1 MSGVPA
7 GWCRSTAQRFPSG
20 AVVSDVRWVEHVPA
34 DADSAAG
41 LAWRERELGRP
52 LRPDAGP
59 DPRTVLLCYRDGPA
73 DLVTVEWLGPAP
85 ERASA
90 PDWGL
95 GDGLDGPMVCCPV
108 ELTVAQP
115 FTDQLAVLVGALGL
129 VLARYTGQHRI
140 RLGWYPAQAL
150 IVTIDP
156 ALTVAGYLTTV
167 TDAMARPEVDD
178 RPEELLAGL
187 PGTAM
192 PHWPPEPGSVRRPF
206 LSPPYPLSFAVQ
218 SDSAELWYL
227 PGEIAPAVAER
238 FARCLSTVAR
248 ELADPQQPLAEL
260 LIFDQPAL
268 RELAELGGLGLQ
280 PKPDFELI
288 HQAVRAR
295 AADQPDAIA
304 VCAGEQRLSYREL
317 DQRSDRVAGALT
329 ARGIGPGSRVG
340 VCLDR
345 SAELIVLLLG
355 VLKAGACYLPLDPT
369 WPEQRRAFVAADA
382 ELALL
387 IDDSTGP
394 LNLKSS
400 DQMSDSIVDGGD
412 IAYVIY
418 TSGSTGQPKGVPV
431 PHRNVCQLLAA
442 TADRFGLGRSD
453 VWTQFH
459 SSAFDF
465 SVWEIWGCLMTGG
478 RLVIVPYR
486 TSRMP
491 EEFAA
496 LLAAEQV
503 SVLNQTP
510 SAFGQLLEVDRDAP
524 LPASLRLIIFGGEP
538 LDPRSLLDWFDRH
551 PERSCQ
557 LVNMYGITETTV
569 HVTAQPIGRAEAL
582 AGTRSV
588 GRPLP
593 GWQLT
598 VADQHGRPVP
608 PGVAGEIY
616 VGGVGVAGS
625 YLNRPELTAARFQ
638 PDPFTGGLRYRTG
651 DLGRLLPDGRLEH
664 LGRVDNQVQ
673 LHGHRVE
680 LGEVRAR
687 LLDAP
692 GVRSAAVLFR
702 HDPADPLSARLDG
715 YVVGEVDPEQVRR
728 HAASFLPDYMVPATV
743 TRLPAL
749 PLTSNGKVDEGRL
762 PAPGRSD
769 DSDPAVRA
777 DIPDRTSEPDSVA
790 GTVQTTWQ
798 DVFGFQV
805 GLDDDFFALGG
816 NSLIAVRL
824 LAALHAAG
832 LPRLAVAQLYRNR
845 TVNRLTAALTQT
857 ATKGRHD

>member
-1 MSGVPA
+1 MTSRRPDA
-7 GWCRSTAQRFPSG
+7 WCRSRVRRLPAGT
-20 AVVSDVRWVEHVPA
+20 VDSDARWVEAVPA
-34 DADSAAG
+34 AADSPAG
-41 LAWRERELGRP
+41 LARRDRELSRP
-52 LRPDAGP
+52 VRPGQ
-59 DPRTVLLCYRDGPA
+59 DPRTVLLRYQDGPA
-73 DLVTVEWLGPAP
+73 DLVTVEWFRPAR
-85 ERASA
+85 ERAAA

-95 GDGLDGPMVCCPV
+95 GNGSDDPPACCPV
-108 ELTVAQP
+108 QLAGTELTA
-115 FTDQLAVLVGALGL
+115 ALGL
-129 VLARYTGQHRI
+129 VLSRYTGQDQVRI
-140 RLGWYPAQAL
+140 GQYPDQAL
-150 IVTIDP
+150 TLTVDP
-156 ALTVAGYLTTV
+156 RLTVAGYLSAVENTR
-167 TDAMARPEVDD
+167 AEPDD
-178 RPEELLAGL
+178 RPAELLAGL
-187 PGTAM
+187 PGAAM
-192 PHWPPEPGSVRRPF
+192 LDWQLEAPASRPF
-206 LSPPYPLSFAVQ
+206 LTPPYPLSFAIRPDAV
-218 SDSAELWYL
+218 ELWYL
-227 PGEIAPAVAER
+227 PGEFAPTVAQA
-238 FARCLSTVAR
+238 FARCLATVAR
-248 ELADPQQPLAEL
+248 QLAEPDRTLAEL
-260 LIFDQPAL
+260 TLFDQQAL
-268 RELAELGGLGLQ
+268 RELAELGGLGRAPDQ
-280 PKPDFELI
+280 PDFALI

-295 AADQPDAIA
+295 VAEAPDAIA
-304 VCAGEQRLSYREL
+304 VCAGDRRLSYREL
-317 DQRSDRVAGALT
+317 DERSDRVAGALT
-329 ARGIGPGSRVG
+329 ARGIGRGSRVG
-340 VCLDR
+340 ICLDR
-345 SAELIVLLLG
+345 SAELIVILLG
-355 VLKAGACYLPLDPT
+355 VLKSGACYLPLDPT

-387 IDDSTGP
+387 IDPAESTALLAAEP
-394 LNLKSS
+394 VMS
-400 DQMSDSIVDGGD
+400 DQPADSPDGGD
-412 IAYVIY
+412 TAYVIY

-442 TADRFGLGRSD
+442 TADRFGFGRSD

-459 SSAFDF
+459 SCAFDF

-478 RLVIVPYR
+478 RLVLVPYR

-491 EEFAA
+491 EQFAA

-510 SAFGQLLEVDRDAP
+510 SAFGQLLEVDLQTP

-538 LDPRSLLDWFDRH
+538 LEPRSLLDWFDRH

-593 GWQLT
+593 GWQVMVL
-598 VADQHGRPVP
+598 DQHGRSVP
-608 PGVAGEIY
+608 PGVAGEIH
-616 VGGVGVAGS
+616 VGGAGVAGS

-638 PDPFTGGLRYRTG
+638 PDPLTGGLRYRTG

-749 PLTSNGKVDEGRL
+749 PLTSNGKLDERRL

-769 DSDPAVRA
+769 SPVPAGGA
-777 DIPDRTSEPDSVA
+777 DRTSGPGGLA
-790 GTVQTTWQ
+790 GTVHTTWQ

-805 GLDDDFFALGG
+805 GPDDDFFALGG

-857 ATKGRHD
+857 ATEGPHD